1 MAAYCSAASER
12 RFTINQSVTT
22 GERINLDAKEVREPT
37 TLTDNLGERLQVES
51 DEPCLYFCVTEQQ
64 KKHWQHSCD
73 VCAVLPTHQPAFFFW
88 FDLRCKAP
96 LPEVSANYYRRKK
109 RPSGRGA
116 HGGTAQEG
124 SGIFNASSTP
134 VTSDAPPRCRTKR

>member
-51 DEPCLYFCVTEQQ
+51 DEPEVCVAEKQ
-64 KKHWQHSCD
+64 KQTGNT
-73 VCAVLPTHQPAFFFW
+73 V
-88 FDLRCKAP
+88 
-96 LPEVSANYYRRKK
+96 
-109 RPSGRGA
+109 
-116 HGGTAQEG
+116 
-124 SGIFNASSTP
+124 
-134 VTSDAPPRCRTKR
+134 VTSAQ